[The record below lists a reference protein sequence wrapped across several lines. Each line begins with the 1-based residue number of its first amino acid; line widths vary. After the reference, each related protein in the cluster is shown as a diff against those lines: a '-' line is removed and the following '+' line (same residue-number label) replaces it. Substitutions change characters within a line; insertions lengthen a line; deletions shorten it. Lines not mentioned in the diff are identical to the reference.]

1 MKKLLSVL
9 VAIAM
14 CACLCLPAFAAEDI
28 LSGLGDSLGDLD
40 LENFDVDSI
49 KDGLSGLTS
58 GLGDGSGALDGI
70 KDTLGGLL
78 GESTSEETGDGIAD
92 TSGALDGI
100 KDTLGGLL
108 GESTSEETGDGIA
121 DTSGALD
128 GIKDTLGGLLDG
140 SSGESGIGEFD
151 PTGALTSF
159 VESLDISQI
168 TELFSGLTDA
178 LGSLGISLPTGD
190 EASEGSF
197 DISSILGGNSGDGAG
212 VASIMDTFGGV
223 LESLGLDS
231 SIIEA
236 LGQSDIVNFFANLY
250 MGSVPSPDP
259 EPETEP
265 TTEAPTTT
273 QPHNPTMG
281 VNDGAAVVAACAT
294 LSVAAAALFVC
305 TRKKHA

>member
-40 LENFDVDSI
+40 LESFDVDSI
-49 KDGLSGLTS
+49 KDSLSGITS

-78 GESTSEETGDGIAD
+78 G
-92 TSGALDGI
+92 
-100 KDTLGGLL
+100 
-108 GESTSEETGDGIA
+108 
-121 DTSGALD
+121 
-128 GIKDTLGGLLDG
+128 G
-140 SSGESGIGEFD
+140 SSGEGTGEGTGESGLGEFD

-159 VESLDISQI
+159 VESLDMSQI

-178 LGSLGISLPTGD
+178 LGSLGISLPTGG
-190 EASEGSF
+190 EEGSEGGF

-231 SIIEA
+231 SIIES

-250 MGSVPSPDP
+250 MGSVPADP
-259 EPETEP
+259 EPEP
-265 TTEAPTTT
+265 TTEAPTT